1 MTEAAAADVLCLPH
15 PDWLQHSLT
24 VTGPAA
30 AVTAFR
36 AAAAGAGVVPWVYD
50 YARLAEDWFHLLVA
64 PPPPRQRTISVAGA
78 RILANQL
85 RDAVWAQHEAAVSQ
99 VGVSKACP
107 FDLHALLPVPFAIL
121 RLGPDDPQSLAWL
134 WAHWGTT
141 WSLRQVTQ
149 IPLPR
154 PEQAQS
160 PAGQAAFRCRFWAAD
175 WTPWPA
181 LVTLRRRWPELSLTV
196 QPNY

>member
-1 MTEAAAADVLCLPH
+1 MLCLPH
-15 PDWLQHSLT
+15 PDWLQHTLT

-36 AAAAGAGVVPWVYD
+36 VAVAGAGVVPWVYD

-121 RLGPDDPQSLAWL
+121 RLGPDDPQS
-134 WAHWGTT
+134 
-141 WSLRQVTQ
+141 
-149 IPLPR
+149 
-154 PEQAQS
+154 